1 MRNYAQIGNN
11 RVNTKNTVGVKN
23 RTLPKSTLDG
33 KQSLEQF
40 MYDCNVF
47 QSEREYVLLRD
58 LYQEY
63 IAYCENG
70 NNGECRFVPIN
81 IRRLLHYMEKRCLVK
96 RHSTNYQTRLYLKKS
111 PCSCV
116 SGLAVDE
123 ILQKNDLEAI
133 SESELLKPL
142 DDKGT
147 EEILITD
154 KVDC

>member
-1 MRNYAQIGNN
+1 MKNYVQIGNN

-23 RTLPKSTLDG
+23 RTLSKYTLDG
-33 KQSLEQF
+33 KQSLERF
-40 MYDCNVF
+40 IHDCNVF
-47 QSEREYVLLRD
+47 QSEREYVSLQD

-63 IAYCENG
+63 RAYCENE
-70 NNGECRFVPIN
+70 NNDECCFIPIN
-81 IRRLLHYMEKRCLVK
+81 IKEFLRYMEKRCLMK

-123 ILQKNDLEAI
+123 ILQKNDLAAI